1 MTFLDDQFS
10 REIGGLHRK
19 KCKQNCI
26 RQTRQMLCKLIVAE
40 ETRKFVKLPTIVSNG
55 QVFYEDGKL
64 FLGHKGTNSLDCHAL
79 RDGGRGCET
88 LSNGLCQLYSIP
100 LKPTI
105 KDQVFILNLLNAS
118 RLYIVHFLCQI

>member
-26 RQTRQMLCKLIVAE
+26 RQTRQMLCKLVVAE
-40 ETRKFVKLPTIVSNG
+40 ESRKFVKLPTIVSNG

-100 LKPTI
+100 LKPII

-118 RLYIVHFLCQI
+118 RL